1 LASDCYAIRV
11 GFSLYEW
18 KGAADGAMRRFNVIS
33 VKRMKPEGITSGM
46 IGGSDT
52 LVIVDVGGGFQAP

>member
-1 LASDCYAIRV
+1 M

-18 KGAADGAMRRFNVIS
+18 KGAADGAMRRFNVVLI
-33 VKRMKPEGITSGM
+33 KRMESEGITSGM
-46 IGGSDT
+46 IGGRDT